1 MIGFGSLDDDAGTGS
16 TTANVAIFGNA
27 DKSRESGWWQVEY
40 FKPDKSKLG
49 APTLTCYLTLVGY
62 LSKVFNEAHD
72 ASTLALAA
80 GVLKPPS
87 ANEKDLDHF
96 DRRLMTTWLNI
107 VNGAVEYTAFVDTNG
122 DKVPDTSVGAAL
134 TSIEAIR
141 LTPGVT
147 KTQLL
152 AQIQVLKLIDKV
164 DEN

>member
-1 MIGFGSLDDDAGTGS
+1 L
-16 TTANVAIFGNA
+16 
-27 DKSRESGWWQVEY
+27 
-40 FKPDKSKLG
+40 
-49 APTLTCYLTLVGY
+49 
-62 LSKVFNEAHD
+62 
-72 ASTLALAA
+72 A

-87 ANEKDLDHF
+87 ANDHF

-122 DKVPDTSVGAAL
+122 GKVPDTSVGAAL

-152 AQIQVLKLIDKV
+152 AQIQLLKLIDKV

>member
-1 MIGFGSLDDDAGTGS
+1 MAGRVLQARRVEARRSDA
-16 TTANVAIFGNA
+16 
-27 DKSRESGWWQVEY
+27 D
-40 FKPDKSKLG
+40 
-49 APTLTCYLTLVGY
+49 CYLTLVGY

-87 ANEKDLDHF
+87 ANDHF

-152 AQIQVLKLIDKV
+152 AQIQLLKLIDKV